1 MVRKPWFS
9 DPTMNS
15 FQIIHFGCFPLADNA
30 ESELSMNLIC
40 FKTVFCFFCATA
52 HPGLCLTEPCITV
65 ASAVLG
71 AMDRSVDPCQD
82 FYNFACG
89 GWIKNN
95 PLYEGKSRWGS
106 FSNLWEHNMLVM
118 KQLLGKDPLFECSS
132 VFLVVFFFTPIFLA
146 CFFHWCDFIVFG
158 QKTQQ

>member
-1 MVRKPWFS
+1 
-9 DPTMNS
+9 
-15 FQIIHFGCFPLADNA
+15 
-30 ESELSMNLIC
+30 
-40 FKTVFCFFCATA
+40 
-52 HPGLCLTEPCITV
+52 
-65 ASAVLG
+65 
-71 AMDRSVDPCQD
+71 MDRSVDPCQD

-118 KQLLGKDPLFECSS
+118 KQLLGKDPLFECGS
-132 VFLVVFFFTPIFLA
+132 VFLASFTPIFLA

-158 QKTQQ
+158 QKTQQWKV